1 MSECILTDY
10 GETQIANALTT
21 GSTIN
26 IFTVKIGSSNSFN
39 LVPSLTTIPNIVD
52 TITDNEVLSKVV
64 LREDTMEFRVYLGT
78 NFGTYDIG
86 AISLWDN
93 TDQMLIAGKVDN
105 IIHKTA
111 TTADAYGNTVQFK
124 LPINLSNISQLVT
137 SIGTEF
143 FVDGKTILLSSQ
155 NQLTSGVVPHH
166 VFDIFQNA
174 SLETPPGALPMW
186 TGELVY
192 TEGSRD
198 EFFAKAQA
206 AANGGFI
213 RTLTESAWQSEVA
226 SKGWTNAFVI
236 NANDKSIRLPKYKGI
251 LYMSDPSTSE
261 TNKVTGSASGT
272 YGFITIPTYI
282 QVDTAAVPATIAQ
295 CNAFTESLRNF
306 ANQFVTLGTKQSP
319 SADKTWGGAQVFNNI
334 VTTNNTLNAKGTN
347 NLSGATKISGTL
359 TSSGNGNFTGNT
371 YNCNGTWTFN
381 DIIQGTTY
389 RALWGDLA
397 EYYESDKRYPE
408 GTLIKFGGIKEITIA
423 NVSVN
428 GVIST
433 EPGFILNAKKKL
445 KKHDLPVAIAGRVP
459 VRVLGRVRKFDNLTL
474 SEIDGVAKVYNPDMD
489 LGKPIIAKSL
499 ENKLENSESLVLCV
513 TNFNLL

>member
-10 GETQIANALTT
+10 GEAQIANALAT

-26 IFTVKIGSSNSFN
+26 ILTVKIGSSNSFD
-39 LVPSLTTIPNIVD
+39 LVPTITTIPSIVD
-52 TITDNEVLSKVV
+52 TITDTEVLSKVV

-86 AISLWDN
+86 AISLWDD
-93 TDQMLIAGKVDN
+93 TDQMLIAGKLDDIV
-105 IIHKTA
+105 HKTS

-198 EFFAKAQA
+198 EFFTKAQD
-206 AANGGFI
+206 AANNGYI
-213 RTLTESAWQSEVA
+213 RTLTESAWQSEVS

-261 TNKVTGSASGT
+261 TNKATGSSSGT
-272 YGFITIPTYI
+272 YGFITVPTYI
-282 QVDTAAVPATIAQ
+282 QVDTAAVPATVAQ

-306 ANQFVTLGTKQSP
+306 ANQFVTLGTVQSP
-319 SADKTWGGAQVFNNI
+319 AAAKTWGGAQTFNGI

-347 NLSGATKISGTL
+347 NLSGATTISGAL
-359 TSSGNGNFTGNT
+359 TSSGNGTFTGST

-381 DIIQGTTY
+381 NTIQGTSY
-389 RALWGDLA
+389 RALWADLA
-397 EYYESDKRYPE
+397 EFYKSDKKYPA
-408 GTLIKFGGIKEITIA
+408 GTLIKFGGVKEITIA
-423 NVSVN
+423 DTDAN

-433 EPGFILNAKKKL
+433 EPGYVLNATNKPSKY
-445 KKHDLPVAIAGRVP
+445 DLPVALAGRVP
-459 VRVLGRVRKFDNLTL
+459 VRVLGKVRKFDRLVI
-474 SEIDGVAKVYNPDMD
+474 SEIDGVAKVYNPEVDC
-489 LGKPIIAKSL
+489 GKTIIAVAL
-499 ENKLENSESLVLCV
+499 ENKSFGTEGLVLCA
-513 TNFNLL
+513 TKFNF